1 MEQEKNNVSLN
12 ILGNQEA
19 GRLVSIVR
27 IQLKRTDKS
36 LCGVGAL
43 NSPAAVKDMVQ
54 PIFDMSDRE
63 VFAVLSL
70 DAKLLPVAF
79 EVAAIGGIDSCIVD
93 VPNIF
98 KHAILSNAS
107 HVLCI
112 HNHPSGDPTP
122 SIEDF
127 QITKRIKLSGDLL
140 GISLVDHIVI
150 GANTYYSF
158 KEQGNLNFKN
168 QESEAA

>member
-1 MEQEKNNVSLN
+1 MEQEKNNKDFDSMKYLES
-12 ILGNQEA
+12 GE
-19 GRLVSIVR
+19 RVSIVQ
-27 IQLKRTDKS
+27 IQMKRTGKS
-36 LCGVGAL
+36 LCGVGPL

-79 EVAAIGGIDSCIVD
+79 EVVAVGGIDRCIVD

-122 SIEDF
+122 STEDL
-127 QITKRIKLSGDLL
+127 QITKRIKLAGDLL
-140 GISLVDHIVI
+140 GISLIDHIVI
-150 GANTYYSF
+150 GADTYYSF
-158 KEQGNLNFKN
+158 KERGDLKFKN
-168 QESEAA
+168 QESEAV

>member
-1 MEQEKNNVSLN
+1 MEQEKNNVSLDT
-12 ILGNQEA
+12 LGNQEA
-19 GRLVSIVR
+19 GRWVSIVQ
-27 IQLKRTDKS
+27 IQMKRTDKS

-70 DAKLLPVAF
+70 DAKLFPVEF
-79 EVAAIGGIDSCIVD
+79 EVVAVGGIDRCIVD

-122 SIEDF
+122 STEDL
-127 QITKRIKLSGDLL
+127 QITKRIKLAGDLL
-140 GISLVDHIVI
+140 GISLIDHIVI
-150 GANTYYSF
+150 GADTYYSF
-158 KEQGNLNFKN
+158 KARGDLKFKN

>member
-1 MEQEKNNVSLN
+1 MEREKSTGCLDSIKNLDSGGW
-12 ILGNQEA
+12 I
-19 GRLVSIVR
+19 SIVQ
-27 IQLKRTDKS
+27 IQMKRTGKS

-43 NSPAAVKDMVQ
+43 SSPTAVKDMVH
-54 PIFDMSDRE
+54 PIFEIADRE

-70 DAKLLPVAF
+70 DTKLLPVAL
-79 EVAAIGGIDSCIVD
+79 EVAAVGGIDSCIVD

-122 SIEDF
+122 STEDMR
-127 QITKRIKLSGDLL
+127 ITKRIKLAGDLL

-150 GANTYYSF
+150 CEDAYYSF
-158 KEQGNLNFKN
+158 KEQGDLNFKN
-168 QESEAA
+168 QENEAA

>member
-1 MEQEKNNVSLN
+1 MEQEKNNVSLDT
-12 ILGNQEA
+12 LGNQEA
-19 GRLVSIVR
+19 GRWVSIVR
-27 IQLKRTDKS
+27 IQMKRTDKG

-79 EVAAIGGIDSCIVD
+79 EVVAVGGIDRCIVD

-122 SIEDF
+122 STEDL
-127 QITKRIKLSGDLL
+127 QITKRIKLVGDLL
-140 GISLVDHIVI
+140 GISLIDHIVL
-150 GANTYYSF
+150 GGDTYYSF
-158 KEQGNLNFKN
+158 KELGDLKFKN

>member
-1 MEQEKNNVSLN
+1 MKQEKNNVSLDT
-12 ILGNQEA
+12 LGNQEA
-19 GRLVSIVR
+19 GRWVSIVR
-27 IQLKRTDKS
+27 IQMKRTDKG

-70 DAKLLPVAF
+70 DAKLFPVAF
-79 EVAAIGGIDSCIVD
+79 EVAAVGGIDRCIVD

-122 SIEDF
+122 STDDL
-127 QITKRIKLSGDLL
+127 QITKRIKLVGDLL
-140 GISLVDHIVI
+140 GISLIDHIVL
-150 GANTYYSF
+150 GGDTYYSF
-158 KEQGNLNFKN
+158 KELGDLKFKN